1 MVDSA
6 PVARLVGL
14 LVPAILGGGGADG
27 PFGDPTAAGWAITGL
42 YAAAACGA
50 FAAVWRARAA
60 FLRGDD
66 RAWNAFVFW
75 LLTGAAMVFLGVN
88 KQLDLQLFL
97 LFEGKRMATS
107 QGWYPIRRVVQFAF
121 VAAVGLGCVVGVV
134 ALRGMAGRVGQGAWM
149 AVVGLAVLT
158 GFIIVRAT
166 SPFHS
171 LDDVLMRGWHGL
183 SLVVVLEASGAA
195 FVMLG
200 ALFACR
206 SGRVRLRP
214 PSR

>member
-1 MVDSA
+1 MVDVG

-14 LVPAILGGGGADG
+14 LIPSILESSGA
-27 PFGDPTAAGWAITGL
+27 GDPTAAGWVITGL

-60 FLRGDD
+60 FLQGDD
-66 RAWNAFVFW
+66 RAWNPFVFW
-75 LLTGAAMVFLGVN
+75 LLTGAAMLFLGVN

-97 LFEGKRMATS
+97 LFEGKRMAVS
-107 QGWYPIRRVVQFAF
+107 QGWYPVRRIVQFAF
-121 VAAVGLGCVVGVV
+121 VAAVGFGCVVGVA
-134 ALRGMAGRVGQGAWM
+134 ALRGMAGRAGWGAWM

-166 SPFHS
+166 SPFHG

-183 SLVVVLEASGAA
+183 SAIVVLEALGVAL
-195 FVMLG
+195 VMLG
-200 ALFACR
+200 ALVACR
-206 SGRVRLRP
+206 RRRGRPRS